1 MFGRSAQP
9 RLRPV
14 GPVRPSKE
22 ALSVSK
28 TTTPDGSAEPAVLEQ
43 PGEPDAPDDG
53 RATALVE
60 SLLDSL
66 PTWTVIAAGVAFL
79 YLVWA
84 TVEILARYVGP
95 LPSVGP

>member
-1 MFGRSAQP
+1 MFGRSARP

-22 ALSVSK
+22 ALSVST
-28 TTTPDGSAEPAVLEQ
+28 TTTPANGASQAAPEEPTELVPAEESPT
-43 PGEPDAPDDG
+43 
-53 RATALVE
+53 TALVE

-66 PTWTVIAAGVAFL
+66 PVWTIVAAAIAFL

-84 TVEILARYVGP
+84 TVVILNRYVGP